1 MQIGDNGFFSFLRWF
16 LEKPDIR
23 YRQKGFE
30 RHLT

>member
-1 MQIGDNGFFSFLRWF
+1 MQIGDNGFFRWF

-23 YRQKGFE
+23 YRQEGFE